1 MAELFHEVQRSHKPG
16 RKRPVFFI
24 VFRPFGSDCITAVFH
39 RIVNECKRS
48 DTRLSGR
55 LRPLLTVHDT
65 IKTVL
70 YAPFMVIVMVGH
82 GVIEFVCVPYQ
93 SFFLVL
99 FLEETF

>member
-65 IKTVL
+65 IKTR
-70 YAPFMVIVMVGH
+70 
-82 GVIEFVCVPYQ
+82 GVNLLLLLLITITFLLLLLDNNN
-93 SFFLVL
+93 FFCYCY
-99 FLEETF
+99 